1 MARKRNR
8 QGAARLRERGHHAF
22 LEGNYDTAIEL
33 WQRVGEQFKKMQPK
47 RIFAEA
53 YFRRGV
59 ERIHQQDK
67 VDTGVEDLR
76 RALEMYPD
84 DPRFTY
90 HLGLGLH
97 LQGNQKE
104 AVRIYEKLRKDESEI
119 AERAAFPLAL
129 SLLQQEKPPE
139 EHPVWDDLS
148 ETERAM
154 LRDVQTFRRRPYK
167 LDDAAPPLWHGVV
180 ALDEGDL
187 EKATSLLQE
196 ALDASEAA
204 EKSAFIHYYLGNAA
218 GQQEDWETARQHWI
232 EAESLGMTSPSL
244 TLNLGESFHR
254 LAEARLEEDDAK
266 SALRAARKAT
276 RYRPDKPS
284 LKELRAQAH
293 HRLGYQAANQGD
305 WSQAE
310 EQWQKAYDLE
320 DGSFRAAYNLA
331 LAYERHEDY
340 LQAGETWREVL
351 RRRPRKDD
359 HRDAISDEEVA
370 QLWKRAAQAY
380 VKAGEYDEA
389 VHVYRMAVKWNP
401 DNLETRMELVRGLL
415 DNGQFQAAEN
425 ELGRILDRD
434 SEYVPALVL
443 MGEVLAAHARWW
455 EQSAAPSYLQRALE
469 LEPSNLEAQQAL
481 IDYYLNEAE
490 DSLRWGRL
498 EYAYEMLQQALDHQP
513 QNVDVLT
520 LLGRCHV
527 MADEM
532 DEVQACVARILDRD
546 KLTMREYMACI
557 DLWLRAEK
565 PEKIA
570 QVITQAEETLPN
582 VPPDAY
588 MAIGT
593 YYLQDA
599 RYTEEKDVE
608 LAREWLERAVEHSGP
623 DSLVLLQIGEML
635 SAITQQYDLAAEYLN
650 RAIEA
655 DQKPSAA
662 YTSLALIS
670 LRQGDQRQGRR
681 YLRKAETIARQE
693 KDYEELDRI
702 RALREMATMP
712 PGLLNALL
720 SSPFGPFG
728 PGGPFPEEF

>member
-59 ERIHQQDK
+59 ERIHQQHE
-67 VDTGVEDLR
+67 VDAGVENLR

-104 AVRIYEKLRKDESEI
+104 AIRIYEKLRKDESEI

-187 EKATSLLQE
+187 DKATSLLQE
-196 ALDASEAA
+196 ALDASEAT

-359 HRDAISDEEVA
+359 HRDAISDEEIA

-532 DEVQACVARILDRD
+532 DEVQACVDRILDRD
-546 KLTMREYMACI
+546 KLTMREYMAGVN
-557 DLWLRAEK
+557 LWLMAGKSDKAAQVMMHAEK
-565 PEKIA
+565 
-570 QVITQAEETLPN
+570 TLPN

-588 MAIGT
+588 MAIGA
-593 YYLQDA
+593 YYIQDA
-599 RYTEEKDVE
+599 RYEEEGVE

-623 DSLVLLQIGEML
+623 ESLTLLQIGEML
-635 SAITQQYDLAAEYLN
+635 AAITQQYDLAEEYLN

-702 RALREMATMP
+702 RSLREMSTMP

-720 SSPFGPFG
+720 SSPFGP
-728 PGGPFPEEF
+728 GGPFPDEF

>member
-1 MARKRNR
+1 MAKRRNR
-8 QGAARLRERGHHAF
+8 QGAARLRERGHRAF
-22 LEGNYDTAIEL
+22 LEGDYDTAIDL
-33 WQRVGEQFKKMQPK
+33 WQRVGEQFKKMQPQ

-67 VDTGVEDLR
+67 VRAGVEDLR

-84 DPRFTY
+84 DLRFTY

-97 LQGNQKE
+97 LQGDQ
-104 AVRIYEKLRKDESEI
+104 AGAHRIYVSLRKKESEF
-119 AERAAFPLAL
+119 AERVTFPLSLA
-129 SLLQQEKPPE
+129 LLQQERSPE
-139 EHPVWDDLS
+139 EHPVWADLT

-167 LDDAAPPLWHGVV
+167 LDDAAPPLWHGGV
-180 ALDEGDL
+180 ALDEGELD
-187 EKATSLLQE
+187 KAASLLNE
-196 ALDASEAA
+196 ALETSDTA
-204 EKSAFIHYYLGNAA
+204 EKTAFIHYYLGNTA
-218 GQQEDWETARQHWI
+218 GQREDWKAARQHWL
-232 EAESLGMTSPSL
+232 EAESLGMDSPAL

-254 LAEARLEEDDAK
+254 LAEARLEEDDAQG
-266 SALRAARKAT
+266 ALKAARKAA

-284 LKELRAQAH
+284 LKDLRAQAH

-310 EQWQKAYDLE
+310 DHWQKAYDLE

-331 LAYERHEDY
+331 LAYERHDDY

-425 ELGRILDRD
+425 ELERILERD
-434 SEYVPALVL
+434 PEYVPALVL

-469 LEPSNLEAQQAL
+469 LEPNNLEAQQAL
-481 IDYYLNEAE
+481 IDYCLNEAE
-490 DSLRWGRL
+490 DGLRWGNV
-498 EYAYEMLQQALDHQP
+498 EYAYEMLQQALDYQP
-513 QNVDVLT
+513 KNVDVLT

-527 MADEM
+527 MADDM
-532 DEVQACVARILDRD
+532 DEVQACVDRILDRD
-546 KLTMREYMACI
+546 KLTMKEYMAGLE
-557 DLWLRAEK
+557 LWLMARKSDKAAEVMAHAEK
-565 PEKIA
+565 
-570 QVITQAEETLPN
+570 TLPE

-593 YYLQDA
+593 YYVQDT
-599 RYTEEKDVE
+599 RYTEREGVE
-608 LAREWLERAVEHSGP
+608 LAQEWFEKAIEKSGP
-623 DSLVLLQIGEML
+623 NSLILLKIGEML
-635 SAITQQYDLAAEYLN
+635 SMITQQHELAEEYLN

-662 YTSLALIS
+662 YTTLALIA
-670 LRQGDQRQGRR
+670 LRQEDERQSRR
-681 YLRKAETIARQE
+681 YLRKAEAIARRE
-693 KDYEELDRI
+693 NDREELNRI
-702 RALREMATMP
+702 RMIRDMLTMP
-712 PGLLNALL
+712 PGLLNMLL
-720 SSPFGPFG
+720 NNPFGPFG
-728 PGGPFPEEF
+728 PGGPFSDEF